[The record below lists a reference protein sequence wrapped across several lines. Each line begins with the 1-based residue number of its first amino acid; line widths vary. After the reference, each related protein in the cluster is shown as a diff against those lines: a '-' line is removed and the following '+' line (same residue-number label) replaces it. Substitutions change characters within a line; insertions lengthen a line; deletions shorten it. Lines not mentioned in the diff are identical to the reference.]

1 MTTTNSV
8 TIPQVEKNV
17 FLIRGEK
24 VILDTDLATLYG
36 VKTKALKQAIKRN
49 KKRFPDDFLFQISK
63 LEKDK
68 LVTICDRF
76 QNLKHSTSLPYAF
89 TEHGAIMAATVLNSQ
104 RAIDVSVYVVRA
116 FVKLRETLSDHR
128 QIARKLNL
136 LENKVVNHD
145 IQIKALFDAIRQLM
159 DPPVKKKR
167 SIGFERN

>member
-36 VKTKALKQAIKRN
+36 VKTKALNQAIKRN